1 MITWKITDTTSES
14 GVITSAKYFVT
25 AQDGDVKV
33 EAEGY
38 WYFDCP
44 TEKVPFDKVTEEMVA
59 KWIEDEAVTDGKCHI
74 TERLLEQ
81 LEELKKPKSA
91 PAPWMP
97 QVFKPEI

>member
-1 MITWKITDTTSES
+1 MITWKITDTTSEN

-25 AQDGDVKV
+25 AVDGDYNV
-33 EAEGY
+33 ETEGY

-44 TEKVPFDKVTEEMVA
+44 TAKVPFEKVTEEMVA
-59 KWIEDEAVTDGKCHI
+59 KWIEDEAVTDGICHI
-74 TERLLEQ
+74 TDNLEKQ

-97 QVFKPEI
+97 QVYTPS

>member
-1 MITWKITDTTSES
+1 
-14 GVITSAKYFVT
+14 
-25 AQDGDVKV
+25 
-33 EAEGY
+33 
-38 WYFDCP
+38 
-44 TEKVPFDKVTEEMVA
+44 VTEEMVA

>member
-1 MITWKITDTTSES
+1 MITWKITDTTSEN

-25 AQDGDVKV
+25 AVDGDDKV
-33 EAEGY
+33 ETEGY

-44 TEKVPFDKVTEEMVA
+44 TAKVPFEQVTEEMVA
-59 KWIEDEAVTDGKCHI
+59 KWIEDEAVTDGVCHI
-74 TERLLEQ
+74 TANLEKQ

-97 QVFKPEI
+97 QVYTPS

>member
-1 MITWKITDTTSES
+1 MITWKITDTTSEN

-25 AQDGDVKV
+25 AIDGDDKV
-33 EAEGY
+33 ETEGY

-44 TEKVPFDKVTEEMVA
+44 TAKVPYEQVTEEMVA
-59 KWIEDEAVTDGKCHI
+59 KWIEDEAVTDGICHI
-74 TERLLEQ
+74 TANLEKQ

-97 QVFKPEI
+97 QVYQPS